1 MPFQG
6 SVFLRYQNGVGFY
19 HLSYYQEIML
29 AFDDF
34 IEDEEERLQ
43 TRQRLG
49 AALGLF
55 EVTYRKPSKK
65 KNM

>member
-1 MPFQG
+1 
-6 SVFLRYQNGVGFY
+6 
-19 HLSYYQEIML
+19 ML

-43 TRQRLG
+43 TRKRLG

-55 EVTYRKPSKK
+55 EVTYRKPPKK
-65 KNM
+65 KNK